1 MIWIGGVAV
10 PSSYTLGKHF
20 EAFVQAQ
27 LASGRYN
34 NASEVLRDALRLME
48 ERERKLAALD
58 AAIERGIADSEAGRV
73 HDLDEVTGEVL
84 AELEALPDRTSG

>member
-1 MIWIGGVAV
+1 M

-20 EAFVQAQ
+20 ETFVQAQ
-27 LASGRYN
+27 LASGRYG

-58 AAIERGIADSEAGRV
+58 AAISRGMADIVAGRV
-73 HDLDEVTGEVL
+73 HDANQVFDELET
-84 AELEALPDRTSG
+84 ELEALPSHPAR

>member
-1 MIWIGGVAV
+1 M

-20 EAFVQAQ
+20 ETFVQSQ

-48 ERERKLAALD
+48 DRERRLAALD
-58 AAIERGIADSEAGRV
+58 GAVARGLSDVEAGRV
-73 HDLDEVTGEVL
+73 SSAEEVFDELD
-84 AELEALPDRTSG
+84 AKYSRMAADRRMP

>member
-1 MIWIGGVAV
+1 M

-20 EAFVQAQ
+20 ESFVQAQ

-48 ERERKLAALD
+48 ERERKMAALD
-58 AAIERGIADSEAGRV
+58 AAIERGMADIDAGRV
-73 HDLDEVTGEVL
+73 RDLDEVCDEL
-84 AELEALPDRTSG
+84 DAELAALPDPPTL

>member
-1 MIWIGGVAV
+1 M

-34 NASEVLRDALRLME
+34 NASEVLRDTLRLME
-48 ERERKLAALD
+48 ERERRMAALD
-58 AAIERGIADSEAGRV
+58 VAIERGMGDPKQGRV
-73 HDLDEVTGEVL
+73 HPAEAVFE
-84 AELEALPDRTSG
+84 ELEAELASLPDHPAG

>member
-1 MIWIGGVAV
+1 M

>member
-1 MIWIGGVAV
+1 M

-20 EAFVQAQ
+20 ESFVQAQ

-48 ERERKLAALD
+48 DRERRLASLD
-58 AAIERGIADSEAGRV
+58 SAIQIGLADLEAGRV
-73 HDLDEVTGEVL
+73 HALDDVFDDLETEVAALGE
-84 AELEALPDRTSG
+84 RTA